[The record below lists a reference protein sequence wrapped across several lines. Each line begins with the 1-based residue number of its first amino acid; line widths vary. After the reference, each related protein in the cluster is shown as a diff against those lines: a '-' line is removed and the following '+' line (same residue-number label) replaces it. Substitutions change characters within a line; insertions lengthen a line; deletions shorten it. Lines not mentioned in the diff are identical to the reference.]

1 MARQKRKDVDDII
14 QVKYA
19 AKNHDEMNEDKNI
32 YIPFYE
38 RRKVKLIGGM
48 SLTFITVAAIVIGL
62 IMVLSTAI
70 TVKLQRYTNIHI
82 IYPNDD

>member
-1 MARQKRKDVDDII
+1 
-14 QVKYA
+14 
-19 AKNHDEMNEDKNI
+19 MNEDKNL

-70 TVKLQRYTNIHI
+70 SIPFCLDRLI
-82 IYPNDD
+82 I